1 MNGTSIE
8 ELRKNNGNIGGQLR
22 DIMAN
27 DLNNGQQLPPQNIM
41 YQYAGNQNPQTL
53 PFNMSNPGQ
62 NQNITY
68 QQMLQNEQPHIPQ
81 MTQAD
86 IDELARDISLNLPE
100 DTFANVSGTG
110 GSTSSENANSTKK
123 ENDNFV
129 SLVYKLREPL
139 IILIIYIIMS
149 QPTVR
154 EVAGKYIKYIRP
166 DDEGKV
172 SFAGVLIYGIILA
185 TLFMLVKNIA
195 F

>member
-8 ELRKNNGNIGGQLR
+8 ELRKNNDNIGGQLR
-22 DIMAN
+22 DIMTN
-27 DLNNGQQLPPQNIM
+27 DLNTGQQMPPQNIM
-41 YQYAGNQNPQTL
+41 YQYPGNQNPQTL
-53 PFNMSNPGQ
+53 PFNMNNT

-68 QQMLQNEQPHIPQ
+68 QQMLQNEQANIPQ

-100 DTFANVSGTG
+100 DTFATVSGTDN
-110 GSTSSENANSTKK
+110 TNDTKK
-123 ENDNFV
+123 ETDNFV
-129 SLVYKLREPL
+129 SVVYKLREPL
-139 IILIIYIIMS
+139 IILVIYIIMS

-185 TLFMLVKNIA
+185 ILFMLVKNIA
-195 F
+195 L